1 MRRGFLYILGRIV
14 VLIIAVGVY
23 LWFLPVNF
31 VATDSGVIM
40 LSFPDLV
47 QTADGVPVGVNWNY
61 LFLLPVMLIIIL
73 IGFELLRLFSRRSH

>member
-1 MRRGFLYILGRIV
+1 VGRLV

-31 VATDSGVIM
+31 VATDTGLIV
-40 LSFPDLV
+40 LAFPDLV
-47 QTADGVPVGVNWNY
+47 YVSDGALMGINWNY

-73 IGFELLRLFSRRSH
+73 IGFELLRLFGRRTR